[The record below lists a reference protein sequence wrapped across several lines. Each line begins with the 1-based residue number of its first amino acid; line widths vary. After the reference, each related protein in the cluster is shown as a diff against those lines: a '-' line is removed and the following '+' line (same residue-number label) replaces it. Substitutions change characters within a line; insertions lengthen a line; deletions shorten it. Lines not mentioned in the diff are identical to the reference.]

1 MTQTNPSD
9 LVHASSPEIDPDLG
23 MELLLHSGFEEE
35 QPEPDFDE
43 RV

>member
-1 MTQTNPSD
+1 MTQRIRSD
-9 LVHASSPEIDPDLG
+9 LAHASIPEADPDLG
-23 MELLLHSGFEEE
+23 MESLLHSGFEEE